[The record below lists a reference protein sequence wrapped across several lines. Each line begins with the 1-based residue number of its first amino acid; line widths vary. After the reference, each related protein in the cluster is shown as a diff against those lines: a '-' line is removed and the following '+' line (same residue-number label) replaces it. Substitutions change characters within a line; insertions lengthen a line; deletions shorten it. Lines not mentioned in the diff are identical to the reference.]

1 MFYDKRQRR
10 RPSWG
15 RTIAYWLTTAI
26 MIFVMGSGGVADTM
40 RIPAVT
46 EGMSHLG
53 YPVYFCVILGV
64 WKVLAAVA
72 FVIPHSAAQRVGLR
86 GHLFRSDRSRR
97 FALLGRRPA
106 SQACRATHL
115 RADRGRV
122 MGLAA
127 AESPPCRPHFLDA
140 SSWLTL

>member
-1 MFYDKRQRR
+1 MTSVSSGV
-10 RPSWG
+10 PSWG
-15 RTIAYWLTTAI
+15 RTIAYWLTTAV

-72 FVIPHSAAQRVGLR
+72 FVIPRTPRLKEWAYAGTFFDLTGAAASHFALEDPLLKVATPLIFVLIAVASWALR
-86 GHLFRSDRSRR
+86 PPSRR
-97 FALLGRRPA
+97 
-106 SQACRATHL
+106 
-115 RADRGRV
+115 
-122 MGLAA
+122 LAG
-127 AESPPCRPHFLDA
+127 P
-140 SSWLTL
+140 TL